1 MTNTK
6 YKILLIFD
14 LPLVF
19 VLSSWSRTPLLRLET
34 PKLDFHHDNKFQ
46 TLLDFYRTWPSS
58 SLVGKLNM
66 HNSLI
71 NRKSS
76 LVTFTTFGA

>member
-1 MTNTK
+1 MTKTK

-34 PKLDFHHDNKFQ
+34 PELDFHHDNKFP
-46 TLLDFYRTWPSS
+46 TLLDFYHTWASS